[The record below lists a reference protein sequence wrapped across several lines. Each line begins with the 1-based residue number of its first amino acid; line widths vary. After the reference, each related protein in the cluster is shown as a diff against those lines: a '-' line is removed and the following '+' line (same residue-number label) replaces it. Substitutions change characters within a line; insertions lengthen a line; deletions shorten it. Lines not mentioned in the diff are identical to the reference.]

1 MSSNAPIAF
10 FSYNRPKH
18 TKKSLESLAK
28 NHGAESSE
36 LFVFCDGIKKSEDNE
51 AIQQV
56 RDVVRS
62 QQWCKKVHIIEREHN
77 MGLAKS
83 VIHGVTDLCSKYGR
97 IIVLEDDLILSP
109 FFLEY
114 MNKALELYEKE
125 PKVIQISGHMFPV
138 KLTSDNDAIFLP
150 FTTSWGWATWERAWR
165 YFDPQMSGYRLLSN
179 NKQLKYKFNLN
190 NSYPY
195 FEMLDSQIN
204 GNIDSWAI
212 RWYLSTFIIE
222 GLTLYP
228 IRTLVENI
236 GFDGSGTH
244 CGLSLIFNN
253 DIHTKELLSNPLI
266 IESDTK
272 AMDLIFDYL
281 RKFNR
286 RPSLF
291 QRIYQIIAKRRR
303 WSANGWG

>member
-1 MSSNAPIAF
+1 MSLAPIAF
-10 FSYNRPKH
+10 FAYKRPEH

-36 LFVFCDGIKKSEDNE
+36 LFVFCDGIKKPEDSE

-62 QQWCKKVHIIEREHN
+62 QQWCGQVHIIEREQN

-83 VIHGVTDLCSKYGR
+83 VIHGVTDLCAKYGR
-97 IIVLEDDLILSP
+97 VIVLEDDLILSN

-114 MNKALELYEKE
+114 INKSLELYEKE
-125 PKVIQISGHMFPV
+125 SKVIQISGHMFPV
-138 KLTSDNDAIFLP
+138 KLISDNDAIFLP
-150 FTTSWGWATWERAWR
+150 FTTSWGWATWERAWK
-165 YFDPQMSGYRLLSN
+165 YFDPEMFGYKLLSN
-179 NKQLKYKFNLN
+179 NRQLKCKFNLN

-195 FEMLDSQIN
+195 FEMLESQIN

-244 CGLSLIFNN
+244 CGEDSSRN
-253 DIHTKELLSNPLI
+253 
-266 IESDTK
+266 IEINQDKILFMPTEIK
-272 AMDLIFDYL
+272 VDHKTMNLVFKYL
-281 RKFNR
+281 RQQNQR
-286 RPSLF
+286 LNLL
-291 QRIYQIIAKRRR
+291 QRIQKNYSNI
-303 WSANGWG
+303 STY